1 MEVRNPTTT
10 SLSYVG
16 FHPTY
21 PAYLRWLGGGT
32 EPNNNISQL
41 CWLSPNLP
49 SLFSRLGGGT
59 EPNATISQL
68 CWLSPNLPSLFEM
81 VGWRYETQQ
90 QHLSVMLAF
99 TQPTQPI

>member
-1 MEVRNPTTT
+1 MEVRNPTPT

-21 PAYLRWLGGGT
+21 PAYLRWLGVA
-32 EPNNNISQL
+32 
-41 CWLSPNLP
+41 
-49 SLFSRLGGGT
+49 T